1 MTFEGTRRE
10 ADAMPRA
17 RGRKLRVLLLQL
29 SANLDINTIDRL
41 HIDSDTILNLV
52 DRAEIMI
59 MDFVI
64 SRVSKYKTLI
74 YTKKET

>member
-1 MTFEGTRRE
+1 MTFAGTRRE

-41 HIDSDTILNLV
+41 HIDSDTILNLI
-52 DRAEIMI
+52 EQ
-59 MDFVI
+59 
-64 SRVSKYKTLI
+64 K
-74 YTKKET
+74 